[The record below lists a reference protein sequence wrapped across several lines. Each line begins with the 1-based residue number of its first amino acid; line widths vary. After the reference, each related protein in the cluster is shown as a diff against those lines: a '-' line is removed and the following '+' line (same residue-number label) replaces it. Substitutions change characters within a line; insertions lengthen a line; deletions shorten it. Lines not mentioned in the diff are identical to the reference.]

1 MSKFGLSSLQTN
13 WISLFY
19 LSITPCYNLLFC
31 QLNLLQSFKKFLFF
45 FQFRKLL
52 MFRKD
57 LERIQITNNKQN
69 GSIIWTQPLLILFH
83 AIDLCIVGSNY
94 KEYKSRCP

>member
-1 MSKFGLSSLQTN
+1 
-13 WISLFY
+13 
-19 LSITPCYNLLFC
+19 
-31 QLNLLQSFKKFLFF
+31 
-45 FQFRKLL
+45 

-69 GSIIWTQPLLILFH
+69 GSIIWTQPVLILFH
-83 AIDLCIVGSNY
+83 AIDRCIVGSNY